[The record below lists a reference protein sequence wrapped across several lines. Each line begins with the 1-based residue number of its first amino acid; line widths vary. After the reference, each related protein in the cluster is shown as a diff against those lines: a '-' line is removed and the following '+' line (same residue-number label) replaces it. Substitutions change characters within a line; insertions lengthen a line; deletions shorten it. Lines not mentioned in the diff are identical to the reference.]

1 MDATKDTKGADV
13 LFINLGIGGH
23 VALHGARFEHVRH
36 GDSLLAPARAVV
48 LRLSR
53 VRLEREQ
60 AAVAELLSIL
70 DDFTKAHGLLS
81 QPLVSCFALCAAAS
95 TLLRRMGGHA
105 FGSGTEAATA
115 RALDSARQLLPS
127 INLLPFQRR
136 RKRHRAPKVVV
147 PALLDAL
154 SALVEEEVA
163 SQRHGS
169 GGQDASTQHGTAAS
183 ASAAASSVASSPAQ
197 GEQGDKGEQGG
208 QGGEAA
214 TREGQ
219 AKEGRG
225 KGGGGAMSASDFD
238 EEELVL
244 LDLLHAPPDSYLHHL
259 ASVMA
264 RIETLSHVLAWAT
277 YDDRHPLGRG
287 DAISQAELR
296 IVSLPRLKLT
306 FQALRVGGSVS
317 LYSIDH
323 ADLYITLPLP
333 LPLTRC
339 ASTRSTMPTC
349 TSLTS
354 AMRPRLCY
362 RVSPTPYSS
371 PTLTGR

>member
-1 MDATKDTKGADV
+1 MDATKETKGADV
-13 LFINLGIGGH
+13 LFINLGTGGH

-60 AAVAELLSIL
+60 AAVAELLSIV
-70 DDFTKAHGLLS
+70 DDYTKVHGLLS
-81 QPLVSCFALCAAAS
+81 QPLVSCFALCGAAS
-95 TLLRRMGGHA
+95 TLLRRMAGHA
-105 FGSGTEAATA
+105 FGAGTEAATA
-115 RALDSARQLLPS
+115 RALDSARQLLPA

-154 SALVEEEVA
+154 SALVEGEAA
-163 SQRHGS
+163 SSQQ
-169 GGQDASTQHGTAAS
+169 GGSTQQGTAAS
-183 ASAAASSVASSPAQ
+183 ASAAASSVAPSPAQ
-197 GEQGDKGEQGG
+197 GEQGAKGE

-214 TREGQ
+214 TREAQ
-219 AKEGRG
+219 AKGGRG

-238 EEELVL
+238 EEELIL
-244 LDLLHAPPDSYLHHL
+244 LDLLHAPPDSHLHHL
-259 ASVMA
+259 ASVMG

-277 YDDRHPLGRG
+277 YDDRHPLGRS

-306 FQALRVGGSVS
+306 FQALRVEGSVR
-317 LYSIDH
+317 LYPVDH
-323 ADLYITLPLP
+323 AALYITLTLTLT

-339 ASTRSTMPTC
+339 VSTRWIMRTC

-354 AMRPRLCY
+354 VTRPPRCC
-362 RVSPTPYSS
+362 RASPTPSSS
-371 PTLTGR
+371 PTPTER